1 MINTKGIILAGGN
14 GTRLFPLTKT
24 ISKQLL
30 PIFDRPMIYY
40 SLSIL
45 MLARIREVNII
56 TSKEFISNY
65 KKLLGNGNLLGMK
78 FNYIIQ
84 DKPRGIAEALILS
97 KKNLGNSNFCLILGD
112 NIFYGN
118 NLSELLIKAKKS
130 NKSCIFTYRVSNP
143 EDYGVIKKVKKRIV
157 DIIEKPKN
165 FIGNQAVTG
174 LYFYKNYSIKY
185 AEKLKPSKRGELEIT
200 DLNKILIKKNK
211 LIEVQLKR
219 GNAWMDAGSFQS
231 YLDASNMISVIQK
244 RQDINI
250 GCIEEI
256 ALNNKWIT
264 KKNLLNMIKR
274 YPENSYKKYIRSV
287 LKNNI

>member
-1 MINTKGIILAGGN
+1 MKNVKGIILAGGN
-14 GTRLFPLTKT
+14 GTRLYPLTKV

-30 PIFDRPMIYY
+30 PIFDKPMIYY

-45 MLARIREVNII
+45 MLSKIREINII
-56 TSKEFISNY
+56 TSKDFINLY
-65 KKLLGNGNLLGMK
+65 KKLLGDGVELGLK

-84 DKPRGIAEALILS
+84 EKPRGIAEALLLS
-97 KKNLGNSNFCLILGD
+97 KRNIGKSDFCLILGD

-118 NLSELLIKAKKS
+118 NLTSLLAQAKKS

-143 EDYGVIKKVKKRIV
+143 QDYGVVSKKNNKII
-157 DIIEKPKN
+157 DIIEKPKK

-174 LYFYKNYSIKY
+174 LYFYKNQAISI

-200 DLNKILIKKNK
+200 DLNRILIKKKQIKELMLN
-211 LIEVQLKR
+211 R

-244 RQDINI
+244 RQNINI

-256 ALNNKWIT
+256 AFRNKWIS
-264 KKNLLNMIKR
+264 KKNLLKLLTK
-274 YPENSYKKYIRSV
+274 YPDNEYKKYIKS
-287 LKNNI
+287 LL

>member
-1 MINTKGIILAGGN
+1 MIETKGIILAGGN
-14 GTRLFPLTKT
+14 GTRLYPLTKT

-30 PIFDRPMIYY
+30 PIFDKPMIYY

-45 MLARIREVNII
+45 MLAKIREVNII
-56 TSKEFISNY
+56 TSKEFVVMY
-65 KKLLGNGNLLGMK
+65 KQLLGSGSSLGMK

-84 DKPRGIAEALILS
+84 EKPKGIAEALILS
-97 KKNLGNSNFCLILGD
+97 KKNLGKSNFCLILGD

-118 NLSELLIKAKKS
+118 KLTELLIKAKKS
-130 NKSCIFTYRVSNP
+130 SKSCIFTYRVSNP
-143 EDYGVIKKVKKRIV
+143 QDYGVIKKVKNKII

-200 DLNKILIKKNK
+200 DLNKILIKNK
-211 LIEVQLKR
+211 KLNEIQLNR

-264 KKNLLNMIKR
+264 RNDLINIINK
-274 YPENSYKKYIRSV
+274 YPENSYKTYIKDI
-287 LKNNI
+287 LKK

>member
-1 MINTKGIILAGGN
+1 MKNVKGIILAGGN
-14 GTRLFPLTKT
+14 GTRLYPLTKV

-30 PIFDRPMIYY
+30 PIFDKPMIYY
-40 SLSIL
+40 SLSIM
-45 MLARIREVNII
+45 MLSKIREINII
-56 TSKEFISNY
+56 SSKDFISFY
-65 KKLLGNGNLLGMK
+65 KKLLGDGSQLGLK

-84 DKPRGIAEALILS
+84 EKPRGIAEALLLS
-97 KKNLGNSNFCLILGD
+97 KKNIGKSDFCLILGD

-118 NLSELLIKAKKS
+118 NLTLLLDKAKKS

-143 EDYGVIKKVKKRIV
+143 QDYGVVNKKNNKIIDIV
-157 DIIEKPKN
+157 EKPKK

-174 LYFYKNYSIKY
+174 LYFYKNKAINI

-200 DLNKILIKKNK
+200 DLNKILIKKKQIKELMLN
-211 LIEVQLKR
+211 R

-244 RQDINI
+244 RQNINI

-256 ALNNKWIT
+256 AFRNKWIS
-264 KKNLLNMIKR
+264 KKNLSKLLTK
-274 YPENSYKKYIRSV
+274 YPENEYKKYIKS
-287 LKNNI
+287 LL